1 MGRGPEGPW
10 APSGPKGNVYTQRK
24 LFRMLKSLK
33 FRKGVKI
40 AHSCHVSCRI
50 LGVLLSHTCI
60 IEVGPKKAS
69 LLHVQAPHLQ
79 GQACVHLDVDRAS
92 AGTALNCNSCNGRYS
107 SLCEVSFECCELRA
121 GASYTCVCVHR
132 LVECIL
138 FNIVNGVKLPDG
150 FKRNGSRLK
159 EAHLRSFFLFHYC
172 A

>member
-1 MGRGPEGPW
+1 MGGRGGAGGEGEWPFG
-10 APSGPKGNVYTQRK
+10 AQGDRLYATKAIPNVEVTSI
-24 LFRMLKSLK
+24 LKD
-33 FRKGVKI
+33 FGVTI
-40 AHSCHVSCRI
+40 SYSCHVSCRI
-50 LGVLLSHTCI
+50 LGVLLSHTCS
-60 IEVGPKKAS
+60 IEVGPKKAP

-150 FKRNGSRLK
+150 FKRSGSRLWV
-159 EAHLRSFFLFHYC
+159 
-172 A
+172 